1 MSARDER
8 STTAYDCGNLSDGKV
23 IKLEHWWT
31 WPGSNR
37 RPLPC
42 HGSAL
47 PAAPQSHFV
56 ERRRRTDGAF
66 SILSHAERF
75 VKREPAP
82 EHSRRHPF
90 RISPMHVLTDTLGF
104 HLVSLPGTFVD
115 DWS

>member
-23 IKLEHWWT
+23 IKLERWWT

-47 PAAPQSHFV
+47 PAAPQAHFWGRNSLGFGIS
-56 ERRRRTDGAF
+56 ETIIKQPS
-66 SILSHAERF
+66 SILAYR
-75 VKREPAP
+75 
-82 EHSRRHPF
+82 
-90 RISPMHVLTDTLGF
+90 DTLVNAPCILNF
-104 HLVSLPGTFVD
+104 FPQAFLP
-115 DWS
+115 